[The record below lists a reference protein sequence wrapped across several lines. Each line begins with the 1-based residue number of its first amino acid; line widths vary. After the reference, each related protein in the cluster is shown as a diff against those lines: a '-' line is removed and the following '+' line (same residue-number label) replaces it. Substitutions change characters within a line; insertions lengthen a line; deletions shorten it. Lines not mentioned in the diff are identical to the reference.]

1 MQEIFLL
8 EQPLQQRRDHTQSC
22 KRTSKNGNVIDL
34 SENVQPAEDICPE
47 KQREDVSDK
56 PGDTTAQPRED
67 TYEAKREVKRRNSE
81 VEEEI
86 SEDASVSKRVRL
98 ETMTCVWPPST
109 PQPGYPNCEP
119 AAREAEEVVDV
130 ETLSVSTE
138 EGLQGDE
145 PKWSEIDLG
154 ETEEPQELDN
164 SSCDEVIDVD
174 GEDEDDD
181 VLRGSGLVTCQTSIT
196 WEEPLNYKKEEE
208 GIDIG
213 EVMNLNWPSAVCAPI
228 P

>member
-1 MQEIFLL
+1 M
-8 EQPLQQRRDHTQSC
+8 
-22 KRTSKNGNVIDL
+22 
-34 SENVQPAEDICPE
+34 
-47 KQREDVSDK
+47 
-56 PGDTTAQPRED
+56 
-67 TYEAKREVKRRNSE
+67 
-81 VEEEI
+81 EEEI
-86 SEDASVSKRVRL
+86 SEDASVSKRIRL
-98 ETMTCVWPPST
+98 EEMTCVRSPST

-130 ETLSVSTE
+130 ETLSVSSE
-138 EGLQGDE
+138 EGLQGDKPE
-145 PKWSEIDLG
+145 WSEIDLR
-154 ETEEPQELDN
+154 ETEEPQELEN

-208 GIDIG
+208 GINIVG
-213 EVMNLNWPSAVCAPI
+213 VKNLNQPSAVCAPI